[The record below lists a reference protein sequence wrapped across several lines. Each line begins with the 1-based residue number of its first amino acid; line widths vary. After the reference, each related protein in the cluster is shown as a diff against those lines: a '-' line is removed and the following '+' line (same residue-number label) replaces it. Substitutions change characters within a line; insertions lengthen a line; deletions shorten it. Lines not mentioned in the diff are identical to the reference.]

1 MIRLDERYAIDADEA
16 CYTLKEKK
24 TATKKDGT
32 KEVYYKPIGYYS
44 SLFAA
49 LKGWYK
55 ESVRDAVRSRD
66 MIITEALEVV
76 EGCSRRVTD
85 ALKEAVKEP
94 EGRT

>member
-1 MIRLDERYAIDADEA
+1 MIFLDELYIVDADEA
-16 CYTLKEKK
+16 CYALKEKRI
-24 TATKKDGT
+24 ATKKDGT
-32 KEVYYKPIGYYS
+32 KETYYKPVGYYS

-66 MIITEALEVV
+66 MTITEALEVV